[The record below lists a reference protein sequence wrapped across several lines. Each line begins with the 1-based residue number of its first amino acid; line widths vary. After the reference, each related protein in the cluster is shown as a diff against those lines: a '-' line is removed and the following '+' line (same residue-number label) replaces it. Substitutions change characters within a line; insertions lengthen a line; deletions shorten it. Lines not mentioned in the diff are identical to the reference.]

1 MLCLSRKLYEEIVIG
16 GNIRIQIVAIRG
28 DQVRLGITAPPEVSI
43 HRKEIFDLL
52 PKGETDA
59 DGK

>member
-28 DQVRLGITAPPEVSI
+28 EHVRLGITAPRDVSI

-52 PKGETDA
+52 PKEKTGQNQ
-59 DGK
+59 